1 MKERKAGK
9 MNKHEELKKALEKI
23 GIKTEEEL
31 TEAIRRL
38 PALDIYIMAC
48 QWQQAE
54 RRPA

>member
-1 MKERKAGK
+1 
-9 MNKHEELKKALEKI
+9 MNKREELKKALEKI

-38 PALDIYIMAC
+38 PALDIHIMTC
-48 QWQQAE
+48 PRQQAE

>member
-1 MKERKAGK
+1 

-38 PALDIYIMAC
+38 PALDIHIMTC
-48 QWQQAE
+48 PRQQAE
-54 RRPA
+54 RRSA